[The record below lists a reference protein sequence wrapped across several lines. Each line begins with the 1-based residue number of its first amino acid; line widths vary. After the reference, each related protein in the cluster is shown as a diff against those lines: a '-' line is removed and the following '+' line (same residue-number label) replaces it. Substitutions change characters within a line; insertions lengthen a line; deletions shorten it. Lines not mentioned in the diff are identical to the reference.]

1 MEKIYGIRITETSSR
16 ILAVKANSLDEAFE
30 LIEDAYR
37 NSEIVLDADYF
48 DEYEISA
55 LPYSA
60 EDGSITEKDAQYY
73 EHFNF

>member
-1 MEKIYGIRITETSSR
+1 MEEIYEVRITETLSK
-16 ILAVKANSLDEAFE
+16 ILAVKANSLDEAFK

-37 NSEIVLDADYF
+37 NEEIVLDWSNF